1 MKNVLILLLA
11 LLIKANAFTQ
21 AVGSKVSIVAVD
33 GKTYTGKITEIQ
45 GDKYKVKYDG
55 FTFDAWLT
63 TEQFQVVQTTPPA
76 PLNNRE
82 VNRQPQKVQPASP
95 AAANSAAANPV
106 QQKTT
111 GIGTPN
117 IRGAWSYVGFI
128 EKGGKI
134 TRMGSRM
141 SSLNLGADGKYVVN
155 TWLGGSNNM
164 RQAGTYTFSG
174 NRLTM
179 ITSDGEVRKYTL
191 SFSADGEMS
200 MTNEKG
206 EGYVA
211 AR

>member
-11 LLIKANAFTQ
+11 LLITANAFTQ
-21 AVGSKVSIVAVD
+21 TVGSKVSLVAVD
-33 GKTYTGKITEIQ
+33 GKNYTGKITEIQ

-55 FTFDAWLT
+55 FTFDAWLNAQ
-63 TEQFQVVQTTPPA
+63 QFQVVESTPTA
-76 PLNNRE
+76 SATNRE
-82 VNRQPQKVQPASP
+82 MNRQPQKVQPASP

-164 RQAGTYTFSG
+164 RQAGTYTLSG

-179 ITSDGEVRKYTL
+179 ITSGGEVRKYTL